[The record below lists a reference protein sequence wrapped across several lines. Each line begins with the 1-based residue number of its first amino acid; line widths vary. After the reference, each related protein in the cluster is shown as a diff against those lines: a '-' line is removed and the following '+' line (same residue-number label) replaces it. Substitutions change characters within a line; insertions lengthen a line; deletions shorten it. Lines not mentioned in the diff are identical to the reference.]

1 MAYRSRDFSKL
12 QCYATCLTLG
22 IGFFYIL
29 KFLLFSVLPMFIVSQ
44 FKLKVFLIFFWK
56 EVELIFS
63 GFIKKTQEVMRE
75 NYIPMYYQICILL
88 VYLITLQI
96 FDHQVDDM
104 MRKFFCWSRLLRKSC
119 TYIIHRYLYCKYMIW
134 QLILSF

>member
-1 MAYRSRDFSKL
+1 MLPVSQLA
-12 QCYATCLTLG
+12 
-22 IGFFYIL
+22 FY
-29 KFLLFSVLPMFIVSQ
+29 FLFLIPASFSVLPMFIVSQ
-44 FKLKVFLIFFWK
+44 FKPKVFLIFLWK

-63 GFIKKTQEVMRE
+63 GFIKKPQEVMRE

-119 TYIIHRYLYCKYMIW
+119 TYIIHRYLYCTYMI
-134 QLILSF
+134 

>member
-1 MAYRSRDFSKL
+1 
-12 QCYATCLTLG
+12 
-22 IGFFYIL
+22 
-29 KFLLFSVLPMFIVSQ
+29 MFIVSQ
-44 FKLKVFLIFFWK
+44 FKLKVFLIFLWK

-63 GFIKKTQEVMRE
+63 GFIKKPQEVMRE

-119 TYIIHRYLYCKYMIW
+119 TYIIHRYLYCKYLYDLTTHFVVLDI
-134 QLILSF
+134 QIKFTHFLQSEVVLIIQSFR